1 MREVRHPGLA
11 GARAGQ
17 RQHRAFERLDRLA
30 LFRIEGGEPVRRAA
44 CCRKGARGNASRP
57 AKRGIVII
65 WRKRSFQRAASRERD
80 RIVACNVV
88 LDEALV
94 ESGVKP
100 RASKV
105 SLKFERSISI
115 NFNEILVDLDAE
127 PTPHSACAA
136 ADGDEP
142 VQLEHFRRK
151 LTGFGQNKRGAVAVM
166 FALAL
171 IGIGLAVGLTLDYSR
186 ALQAK
191 TTLKSAADAAA
202 LAALSAVETDYV
214 NNVSSAQMILDA
226 KSAAQ
231 LAFVANSGKYY
242 SELAPSGSNAT
253 CGNPCVNVT
262 INGLN
267 VVATVGFQAYSS
279 NLFGALA
286 NSPTMNISQSDNK
299 ASIAQETLPAYANFY
314 LLLDNTP
321 SMGVGATS
329 TDIQNLINLTTNLT
343 ATVNGKTYNNPNEAQ
358 CGFACHQVHPCS
370 APSPPSDCGT
380 TAASKSA
387 YETNVYAPKFDY
399 LTISRNN
406 NVTLRIDALR
416 QATQNLM
423 SLAANIESA
432 NHMPNE
438 LQFAVYSFG
447 ASADAEQS
455 CALAKIA
462 PPSASG
468 GSTCNADASV
478 SGDTGALATQAQAL
492 DLMATQ
498 YQNQYGDQDTSF
510 DTVVPALPTPPPRP
524 RRRRRAKARRR
535 NM

>member
-1 MREVRHPGLA
+1 
-11 GARAGQ
+11 
-17 RQHRAFERLDRLA
+17 
-30 LFRIEGGEPVRRAA
+30 
-44 CCRKGARGNASRP
+44 
-57 AKRGIVII
+57 
-65 WRKRSFQRAASRERD
+65 
-80 RIVACNVV
+80 
-88 LDEALV
+88 
-94 ESGVKP
+94 
-100 RASKV
+100 
-105 SLKFERSISI
+105 
-115 NFNEILVDLDAE
+115 
-127 PTPHSACAA
+127 
-136 ADGDEP
+136 
-142 VQLEHFRRK
+142 
-151 LTGFGQNKRGAVAVM
+151 M

-202 LAALSAVETDYV
+202 LAALSAAETDYV
-214 NNVSSAQMILDA
+214 NNVSSAQMIQDA

-231 LAFVANSGKYY
+231 LAFVANAGKYY

-253 CGNPCVNVT
+253 CGNPCINVT
-262 INGLN
+262 VNGLN
-267 VVATVGFQAYSS
+267 VVANVGFQAYSP

-286 NSPTMNISQSDNK
+286 NSPTMNISQNNNK

-343 ATVNGKTYNNPNEAQ
+343 AKVSGKTYNNPNEAQ

-370 APSPPSDCGT
+370 APSPPSDCGS

-387 YETNVYAPKFDY
+387 YETNVYAPYFDY
-399 LTISRNN
+399 LTLARNN
-406 NVTLRIDALR
+406 SVTLRIDALR
-416 QATQNLM
+416 QATQSLM

-438 LQFAVYSFG
+438 LQFAIYSFG

-455 CALAKIA
+455 CALGKIA
-462 PPSASG
+462 PPSTSS

-478 SGDTGALATQAQAL
+478 SADTGSLATQVQAL
-492 DLMATQ
+492 DLMATD
-498 YQNQYGDQDTSF
+498 YQNEYDDQDTSF
-510 DTVVPALPTPPPRP
+510 DTVVLALNALLANAGDGTSSATPQEYVIIVSDGVTDESENGARVIGPINGALCTALKNKGIQVATLYTTYYNIPDNSFFTSNVAPFLPPLSPNDQFAAAMQSCASSPDLFQQVAVGGNISQALQNIFTKLLQRS
-524 RRRRRAKARRR
+524 RLIQ
-535 NM
+535 